1 MEHVSQI
8 KNDNSLM
15 SGSILIVLLTLVI
28 LLNPERTL
36 AEALNFSPYV
46 DKSGNISLPKD
57 FRKTMTHLGSWFVPD
72 GGASGFHDV
81 YTEPDSVSIYRKTG
95 KFPDGATLIK
105 ELRTSTSGD
114 YTTGKNVSYA
124 TSTVKQWFVMIK
136 DTKGR
141 FTNNPTWGDGWG
153 WALIK
158 TNNTKKNVTTNYHT
172 ECLGCHMPAKKT
184 DWIYIEGYPT
194 LSKPK

>member
-1 MEHVSQI
+1 MLNFTSPRSERLLTPGKLSVI
-8 KNDNSLM
+8 LM
-15 SGSILIVLLTLVI
+15 VMVLLLHSANSV
-28 LLNPERTL
+28 
-36 AEALNFSPYV
+36 ADSSSYSAYV
-46 DKSGNISLPKD
+46 DEAGNISLPDD
-57 FRKTMTHLGSWFVPD
+57 FRMSMIHLGSWFVPQ

-81 YTEPDSVSIYRKTG
+81 YTEADSALIYRKTG

-105 ELRTSTSGD
+105 ELRSSAAGN

-124 TSTVKQWFVMIK
+124 TDSIKQWFVMIK
-136 DTKGR
+136 DTQGR
-141 FTNNPTWGDGWG
+141 FENNPTWGDGWG

-158 TNNTKKNVTTNYHT
+158 TNNTNENVATNYRT

-194 LSKPK
+194 LTAPN